1 MMLAHTQ
8 SERHVVQRAAL
19 FQVEGV
25 SFAYSGSSVPALQD
39 VSLTIEPGEY
49 LGLLGENGAGK
60 STLLRLLTGAL
71 TPTAGQVLLDGRPVA
86 TYGRAPLARR
96 IAVLPQR
103 LSVAFDVAVEELVLV
118 GRTPHGGPLAAL
130 RGPSAAD
137 RSAVARAMEVTDT
150 ARFCGRTFQELSGGE
165 QQRVALALALA
176 QEPEILLL
184 DEPTSHLDPGHA
196 LHMLELV
203 AQLHQEGWAS
213 GGGEARR
220 LTVVAVFH
228 DLNLAA
234 LYAGRLAVLRDG
246 RVLADGSAQEVLR
259 PDVLETA
266 FGAGLHVLTHPTLD
280 VPQVLPIPLRGFR

>member
-1 MMLAHTQ
+1 MTLPHAQ
-8 SERHVVQRAAL
+8 SGEHAARGVSL

-25 SFAYSGSSVPALQD
+25 SFGYSGSANLALRD
-39 VSLTIEPGEY
+39 VSLAIERGEY

-71 TPTAGQVLLDGRPVA
+71 TPTAGRVLLDGKPITA
-86 TYGRAPLARR
+86 YGRAPLARR

-203 AQLHQEGWAS
+203 AQLHQEGWTS
-213 GGGEARR
+213 RGETTKN

-246 RVLADGSAQEVLR
+246 RVLADGSAQDVLC
-259 PDVLETA
+259 PDVLQAA
-266 FGAGLHVLTHPTLD
+266 FGAGLHVLPHPTLD

>member
-1 MMLAHTQ
+1 MLARAQ
-8 SERHVVQRAAL
+8 SKKHAVQGASL

-25 SFAYSGSSVPALQD
+25 SFGYSGSSIPALRD

-86 TYGRAPLARR
+86 AYGRSLLARR
-96 IAVLPQR
+96 IAMLPQR

-150 ARFCGRTFQELSGGE
+150 ARFRGRTFQ
-165 QQRVALALALA
+165 
-176 QEPEILLL
+176 
-184 DEPTSHLDPGHA
+184 
-196 LHMLELV
+196 
-203 AQLHQEGWAS
+203 
-213 GGGEARR
+213 
-220 LTVVAVFH
+220 
-228 DLNLAA
+228 
-234 LYAGRLAVLRDG
+234 
-246 RVLADGSAQEVLR
+246 
-259 PDVLETA
+259 
-266 FGAGLHVLTHPTLD
+266 
-280 VPQVLPIPLRGFR
+280 